1 MYPNNHGISGVD
13 QLLGFMAGL
22 VGIMVGV
29 LIIAI
34 GGLCKV
40 PVLLVRTLKQKQIS
54 PNEATPA
61 AATKD
66 AKDEGLSDPNLQGGA
81 DRVQMFK
88 IGELATV
95 HCRFYMDDDLIT
107 RTVVMLDA
115 DAAKK
120 HGRRLSLDSLKLSAT
135 DQGRLMDVTES
146 EVRKLVEV
154 ELPPTASTVVRKEV
168 PVAEEVVETPEAAS
182 APEPEARAFMRKP
195 RKGLAAYTGALL
207 SCGVEPQRR
216 GNRTFDCYSIT
227 IDNEALGTHQQL
239 SGTDLERALAESG
252 ASVGDRVRVEVVGE
266 TPTVVKGKPVTKKIW
281 QMTKL

>member
-1 MYPNNHGISGVD
+1 MYTNNHGISGVD

-54 PNEATPA
+54 SGEATP
-61 AATKD
+61 TEVSIRQE
-66 AKDEGLSDPNLQGGA
+66 DEGRSDHNLQGGA

-154 ELPPTASTVVRKEV
+154 QLPSTASTVVRKEV
-168 PVAEEVVETPEAAS
+168 PVAEEVVETPDAVT
-182 APEPEARAFMRKP
+182 APEPESRAFMRTP

-227 IDNEALGTHQQL
+227 LDDEALGTHQQL

-281 QMTKL
+281 QVTKL

>member
-1 MYPNNHGISGVD
+1 MYPNNQGISGVD

-22 VGIMVGV
+22 VGIMVGL

-40 PVLLVRTLKQKQIS
+40 PVLLVQSLRQKQIS
-54 PNEATPA
+54 PGEAPPTEV
-61 AATKD
+61 TKD
-66 AKDEGLSDPNLQGGA
+66 KADEVRSDPNLQGGA

-107 RTVVMLDA
+107 RTAVLLDA
-115 DAAKK
+115 DAAKR
-120 HGRRLSLDSLKLSAT
+120 HGRRITLAPLKLSAT
-135 DQGRLMDVTES
+135 DQSRLLDMTES
-146 EVRKLVEV
+146 EVMKVVEV
-154 ELPPTASTVVRKEV
+154 EQPPAASTIVRKEV
-168 PVAEEVVETPEAAS
+168 PVAGEVVETPDEAPT
-182 APEPEARAFMRKP
+182 PEPESRAFMRTP

-227 IDNEALGTHQQL
+227 IDDEALGTHQQL

-281 QMTKL
+281 QVTKL

>member
-40 PVLLVRTLKQKQIS
+40 PVLLVQTLKQKQIS
-54 PNEATPA
+54 SGEATP
-61 AATKD
+61 TEVSKRQE
-66 AKDEGLSDPNLQGGA
+66 DEGRSDPNLQGGA

-88 IGELATV
+88 LGDLATV

-120 HGRRLSLDSLKLSAT
+120 HGRRITLDALKLSAT
-135 DQGRLMDVTES
+135 DQGRLVDMTES

-154 ELPPTASTVVRKEV
+154 QLPPTASTVVRKEV
-168 PVAEEVVETPEAAS
+168 PVAEEVVETPDAVS

-195 RKGLAAYTGALL
+195 RKGLAAYTGVLL
-207 SCGVEPQRR
+207 SCGVVPQRR

-227 IDNEALGTHQQL
+227 IDDEALGTHQQL

-252 ASVGDRVRVEVVGE
+252 ASAGDRVRVEVVGE
-266 TPTVVKGKPVTKKIW
+266 TPTVVKGRPATKKIW
-281 QMTKL
+281 QVTKL